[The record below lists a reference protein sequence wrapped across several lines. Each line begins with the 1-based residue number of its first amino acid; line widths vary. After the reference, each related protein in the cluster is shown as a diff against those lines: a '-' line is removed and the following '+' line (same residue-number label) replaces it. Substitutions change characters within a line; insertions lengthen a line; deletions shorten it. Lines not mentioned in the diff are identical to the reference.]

1 MRKNGAV
8 SNVSSGFCILIL
20 MTVLTIPVFA
30 QNQEAPQQ
38 LYTISYM
45 QVKPGM
51 ALEFE
56 QFIKGSLPALKQMG
70 IPWLETFKTA
80 NFGVSDK
87 YMFLLPLQDAA
98 AMDAELSALQSN
110 VPVGMISM
118 MSAIQRMVVHSN
130 TFMLIPQPDVNISPQ
145 EGYDW
150 KLIANVTIGIAPGKD
165 PEFKNGIKKVMTAI
179 DKTDVKGV
187 LLGRVGLGGNLD
199 QYVLT
204 VLYDSF
210 ANIMQNQPAVQK
222 ELAATDLTPMNGVVY
237 YRESEIMARVP
248 ELCLQ
253 EAE

>member
-1 MRKNGAV
+1 MRKHGAI
-8 SNVSSGFCILIL
+8 SNVSNGFCIFIV

-30 QNQEAPQQ
+30 QNQEAPQP

-56 QFIKGSLPALKQMG
+56 QFIKSSLPALKQMG

-87 YMFLLPLQDAA
+87 YMFLTPLQDAA
-98 AMDAELSALQSN
+98 DMDAELSASQSN
-110 VPVGMISM
+110 VPVGIISM
-118 MSAIQRMVVHSN
+118 MSAIQRMVVQSN
-130 TFMLIPQPDVNISPQ
+130 TFMLIPQTDVNIPPQ
-145 EGYDW
+145 EGYEW
-150 KLIANVTIGIAPGKD
+150 KLIANVTIGVAPGKD
-165 PEFKNGIKKVMTAI
+165 LEFRNGIKRVMTAI

-199 QYVLT
+199 QYILT

-210 ANIMQNQPAVQK
+210 ADMMQNQPAVQR
-222 ELAATDLTPMNGVVY
+222 ELAATDLTTMNGVVY
-237 YRESEIMARVP
+237 YRESEIMTRVP

-253 EAE
+253 EVE